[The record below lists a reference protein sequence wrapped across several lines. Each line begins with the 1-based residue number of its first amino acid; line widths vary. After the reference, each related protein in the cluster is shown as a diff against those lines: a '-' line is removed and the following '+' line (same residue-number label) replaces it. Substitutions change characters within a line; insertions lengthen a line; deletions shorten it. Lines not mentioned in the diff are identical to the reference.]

1 MALSAELINLGY
13 RTICVYSGALRFP
26 RMIGKGFNGERL
38 PGGPYLVVQ
47 FVGAGVLFF
56 LSSLTAYFVPIYNPL
71 LNLAAGAVLAVVVGS
86 ALAAVPTDGI
96 NLMSQ
101 TIWIAGLL
109 VSNAPSASELMPTA
123 DPISLIGGDV
133 MLLEPPRRQRRQAA
147 PTPQAPARHHTPT
160 TAPTVPAPQAPQL
173 DPVTEPLSA
182 ATTASSSNAA
192 AAVFGAFARTS

>member
-1 MALSAELINLGY
+1 MSLSAELINMGY

-56 LSSLTAYFVPIYNPL
+56 LASLTAYFIPIYNPL
-71 LNLAAGAVLAVVVGS
+71 LNLAAGAVLALVVGS
-86 ALAAVPTDGI
+86 ALAAVPTDGV
-96 NLMSQ
+96 NLISQ
-101 TIWIAGLL
+101 TIWLAGLL

-123 DPISLIGGDV
+123 DPIALIGGDV
-133 MLLEPPRRQRRQAA
+133 MLLEPPRRQRQQPA
-147 PTPQAPARHHTPT
+147 PTQKAPARH
-160 TAPTVPAPQAPQL
+160 QAPACEPTL
-173 DPVTEPLSA
+173 PCTRPDPVTEPLTA
-182 ATTASSSNAA
+182 AAAASSHAA

>member
-1 MALSAELINLGY
+1 MALSAELVNLGY

-56 LSSLTAYFVPIYNPL
+56 LSSLTAYFIPIYNPL
-71 LNLAAGAVLAVVVGS
+71 INLVAGAFLALLVGS
-86 ALAAVPTDGI
+86 ALAAVPTDGV
-96 NLMSQ
+96 NLISQ
-101 TIWIAGLL
+101 AIWIAGLM
-109 VSNAPSASELMPTA
+109 VSNAPSASELMPKA

-133 MLLEPPRRQRRQAA
+133 MLLEPPRRQRRPAA
-147 PTPQAPARHHTPT
+147 PTPKAPARHQAPP
-160 TAPTVPAPQAPQL
+160 TAPVPQP
-173 DPVTEPLSA
+173 DPVTEPLA
-182 ATTASSSNAA
+182 ATAASSNAA